1 MQINPLI
8 RNDRGR
14 RIQNIPIKNAD
25 IFVTFV
31 LLAIYKSLSNRA
43 ALPRCCL
50 CPFAPY
56 THTDR
61 YCYSFQIPICTKDIG
76 NKCSLKTASHSTDC
90 TDCTAQTALH
100 QPWME
105 RRFSGSISRIYL
117 SLIHSFRPVSNWVSA
132 RLPTKKF
139 GELGNEKIIY
149 SFVLQDRYNAP
160 AHITEKSV
168 ESLYAPYHLA

>member
-1 MQINPLI
+1 MPTYLFITLVLI
-8 RNDRGR
+8 
-14 RIQNIPIKNAD
+14 
-25 IFVTFV
+25 
-31 LLAIYKSLSNRA
+31 AIYKSLSNRA
-43 ALPRCCL
+43 ALLPQCCL

-56 THTDR
+56 AHTDR
-61 YCYSFQIPICTKDIG
+61 YCYSFQIPISRTYWQQVFSQ
-76 NKCSLKTASHSTDC
+76 NRFSQ
-90 TDCTAQTALH
+90 TAQHRLH

-149 SFVLQDRYNAP
+149 SFVL
-160 AHITEKSV
+160 
-168 ESLYAPYHLA
+168 